1 MAAGGWRVLQAN
13 SHGLAMYVP
22 PSGSFIAALAPYCAI
37 FNSWLEKKI
46 CEGRGVAMEVALE
59 SNGFFIGI
67 EYLATFCCGMV
78 GGLAAVRKGYDIF
91 AILVTTWLTALGGGI
106 IRDVLLGAL
115 PPAGVSDK
123 GLVIT
128 ALLAAVA
135 VAIIY
140 PEVDK
145 LKWSMLSLDALA
157 LGLYAVNGTSKAMMY
172 HMSGTTAVF
181 LGMFTAL
188 GGGLIRDMLI
198 NEVPMV
204 IRDKHWYAVPSAV
217 GCVLTVLV
225 CKGVSE
231 GIVSFPAE
239 VLLDVLIVVLMVA
252 MRLISVFF
260 DIQLPGALARH
271 NTYLPSEAKYLKR
284 PVIHPDRNDDDIKRK

>member
-1 MAAGGWRVLQAN
+1 
-13 SHGLAMYVP
+13 
-22 PSGSFIAALAPYCAI
+22 
-37 FNSWLEKKI
+37 
-46 CEGRGVAMEVALE
+46 MEVALE

-188 GGGLIRDMLI
+188 GGGLMSDMLI

-225 CKGVSE
+225 CKGVNE

-239 VLLDVLIVVLMVA
+239 VVLDVLIVVLVVA

-271 NTYLPSEAKYLKR
+271 NTSLPS
-284 PVIHPDRNDDDIKRK
+284 

>member
-1 MAAGGWRVLQAN
+1 
-13 SHGLAMYVP
+13 
-22 PSGSFIAALAPYCAI
+22 
-37 FNSWLEKKI
+37 
-46 CEGRGVAMEVALE
+46 MEVALE

-225 CKGVSE
+225 CKGVNE

-239 VLLDVLIVVLMVA
+239 VVLDVLIVVLMVA

-284 PVIHPDRNDDDIKRK
+284 PVIHPDRKDDDIKRK

>member
-13 SHGLAMYVP
+13 SHGLTMYVP

-225 CKGVSE
+225 CKGVNE

-239 VLLDVLIVVLMVA
+239 VVLDVLIVVLVVV

>member
-1 MAAGGWRVLQAN
+1 
-13 SHGLAMYVP
+13 
-22 PSGSFIAALAPYCAI
+22 
-37 FNSWLEKKI
+37 
-46 CEGRGVAMEVALE
+46 MEVALE

-91 AILVTTWLTALGGGI
+91 AIFVTTWLTALGGGI

-225 CKGVSE
+225 CKGVNE

>member
-1 MAAGGWRVLQAN
+1 
-13 SHGLAMYVP
+13 
-22 PSGSFIAALAPYCAI
+22 
-37 FNSWLEKKI
+37 
-46 CEGRGVAMEVALE
+46 MEVALE

-188 GGGLIRDMLI
+188 GGGLIRD
-198 NEVPMV
+198 
-204 IRDKHWYAVPSAV
+204 KHWYAVPSAV

-225 CKGVSE
+225 CKGVNE

-239 VLLDVLIVVLMVA
+239 VVLDVLIVVLMVA

>member
-13 SHGLAMYVP
+13 SHGLTMYVP

-37 FNSWLEKKI
+37 FNNWLEKKI

-225 CKGVSE
+225 CKGVNE

>member
-1 MAAGGWRVLQAN
+1 
-13 SHGLAMYVP
+13 
-22 PSGSFIAALAPYCAI
+22 
-37 FNSWLEKKI
+37 
-46 CEGRGVAMEVALE
+46 MEVALE
-59 SNGFFIGI
+59 SNGFFIGV

-78 GGLAAVRKGYDIF
+78 GGLAAVRKGYDFF

-225 CKGVSE
+225 CKGVNE

-239 VLLDVLIVVLMVA
+239 VVLDVLIVVLVVA

>member
-1 MAAGGWRVLQAN
+1 
-13 SHGLAMYVP
+13 
-22 PSGSFIAALAPYCAI
+22 
-37 FNSWLEKKI
+37 
-46 CEGRGVAMEVALE
+46 MEVALE

-128 ALLAAVA
+128 ALLAA
-135 VAIIY
+135 
-140 PEVDK
+140 
-145 LKWSMLSLDALA
+145 
-157 LGLYAVNGTSKAMMY
+157 AMMY

-225 CKGVSE
+225 CKGVNE

>member
-1 MAAGGWRVLQAN
+1 
-13 SHGLAMYVP
+13 
-22 PSGSFIAALAPYCAI
+22 
-37 FNSWLEKKI
+37 
-46 CEGRGVAMEVALE
+46 
-59 SNGFFIGI
+59 
-67 EYLATFCCGMV
+67 
-78 GGLAAVRKGYDIF
+78 
-91 AILVTTWLTALGGGI
+91 
-106 IRDVLLGAL
+106 
-115 PPAGVSDK
+115 
-123 GLVIT
+123 
-128 ALLAAVA
+128 
-135 VAIIY
+135 
-140 PEVDK
+140 
-145 LKWSMLSLDALA
+145 MLSLDALA
-157 LGLYAVNGTSKAMMY
+157 LPLRRQRHIQSMMY

-225 CKGVSE
+225 CKGVNE